1 MTQIFGWC
9 KSFKKLYD
17 ICLNW
22 VVLLFNRA
30 NCVGLT
36 LSCWWCFKTI
46 YFFLMFK
53 YNRDV
58 WTYNIKFK
66 KNECVFAQMNFGLC
80 WLYFFHEK
88 RQGHFRPAVCSW
100 EGETNCLN
108 VSSCETIRLQGCCQ
122 GCFWHLAKSLRA
134 VILPWDE
141 LNIHKFQGNN
151 LLGAKR
157 LKCCIPSLIFE
168 TKSKEIS
175 IVSAW
180 NTNILSMIRFVC
192 DRKSLILMNTRSVN
206 CPGKLFLVL
215 LHVLR
220 NLLM

>member
-1 MTQIFGWC
+1 MTQIFRWC
-9 KSFKKLYD
+9 TSFKKSYD

-66 KNECVFAQMNFGLC
+66 KKKWMCFCPNEFWAL
-80 WLYFFHEK
+80 LTLFFSWK
-88 RQGHFRPAVCSW
+88 RQGHFRPTVCSW

-134 VILPWDE
+134 VILPWNE
-141 LNIHKFQGNN
+141 LNIHKFQENN
-151 LLGAKR
+151 LLSAKR
-157 LKCCIPSLIFE
+157 KKLALSLH
-168 TKSKEIS
+168 EIQIS
-175 IVSAW
+175 
-180 NTNILSMIRFVC
+180 
-192 DRKSLILMNTRSVN
+192 
-206 CPGKLFLVL
+206 
-215 LHVLR
+215 
-220 NLLM
+220 